1 MTRNRLPQISDERLD
16 QLGRAVV
23 RAHAEAGR
31 EAADAAVASPFLYAR
46 VRAGVAERQRLAEA
60 DGGWLALLVVARR
73 AVPTMAFAAF
83 AASVMLL
90 WFAWFG
96 ASTNG
101 QFNNNEVAGF
111 VTDEVVFGAGGGG
124 VESAVLGGG
133 DAPSHDE
140 ILRMVV
146 GRGEREAQGR

>member
-1 MTRNRLPQISDERLD
+1 MARNAPPQVPDERLD
-16 QLGRAVV
+16 LLGRAVV
-23 RAHAEAGR
+23 RSHAEAGR

-46 VRAGVAERQRLAEA
+46 VRATVAERRRAES
-60 DGGWLALLVVARR
+60 DGGWLALLSVARR
-73 AVPTMAFAAF
+73 ALPTITFAAF
-83 AASVMLL
+83 AASALLL

-101 QFNNNEVAGF
+101 QFSNDVAGF
-111 VTDEVVFGAGGGG
+111 VTDEVVFGAGG
-124 VESAVLGGG
+124 VESAVLAGG

-146 GRGEREAQGR
+146 ERGGREAQGR

>member
-1 MTRNRLPQISDERLD
+1 MTRNRLPQVSDERLD
-16 QLGRAVV
+16 QLGCAVI
-23 RAHAEAGR
+23 RSHAEAGR
-31 EAADAAVASPFLYAR
+31 DAADAAVASPFLYAR
-46 VRAGVAERQRLAEA
+46 VRASVAERQRLAES
-60 DGGWLALLVVARR
+60 DGGWLTLLAVARR

-83 AASVMLL
+83 VASAMLL

-101 QFNNNEVAGF
+101 QFNNEGMVF
-111 VTDEVVFGAGGGG
+111 VTDEVVFGASGGG

-146 GRGEREAQGR
+146 DRSEREAQGR

>member
-1 MTRNRLPQISDERLD
+1 MTRNRIPQISDERLD

-23 RAHAEAGR
+23 RSHAEAGR
-31 EAADAAVASPFLYAR
+31 EAADAAAAAPFLYAR
-46 VRAGVAERQRLAEA
+46 VRASVAERRLAES
-60 DGGWLALLVVARR
+60 DGGWLALLAVARR

-83 AASVMLL
+83 VASVALL

-101 QFNNNEVAGF
+101 QFSNDGF
-111 VTDEVVFGAGGGG
+111 VFVSDEVVFGVGGGG
-124 VESAVLGGG
+124 DESAVLAGG

-146 GRGEREAQGR
+146 ERGGREAQGR

>member
-1 MTRNRLPQISDERLD
+1 MTRNTLPQVTDEQLD

-23 RAHAEAGR
+23 RSHAEAGR
-31 EAADAAVASPFLYAR
+31 EAAEAVVAAPFLYAR
-46 VRAGVAERQRLAEA
+46 VRAGVAAGRQAEA
-60 DGGWLALLVVARR
+60 DGGWLALLAVARR

-83 AASVMLL
+83 VASAVLL

-101 QFNNNEVAGF
+101 QFNGDGF
-111 VTDEVVFGAGGGG
+111 VFVSDEVVFGAGGGG
-124 VESAVLGGG
+124 VESAVLAGGE
-133 DAPSHDE
+133 APSRDE

-146 GRGEREAQGR
+146 ERGGREAQGR